1 MIDYIYISDNA
12 ALKEAVNSLTCM
24 EAVAVDLEADSMYH
38 YQERVCLIQMAQNGR
53 VWVIDPLKID
63 NMAPLATVFGDEST
77 EKIFHGAD
85 YDIRS
90 LYRDF
95 RIEVSNLF
103 DTELASR
110 FLGISQTGLGN
121 VLASRFNIHVE
132 KKYQKKDWSKRP
144 LPPDMIAYA
153 AGDVLYLHALSD
165 LLKAELIDAGRDQWV
180 REECRLLTGVRPA
193 EMNHN
198 PLFWR
203 FSGAGR
209 LDRRSLAVLEAVL
222 KVRNQIAQ
230 KKDRP
235 VFKIMS
241 SRAVL
246 RLAVEKPVT
255 LSELKESGVLSEKQI
270 AMYAGDLLAAVNKA
284 MDLSLEDLPIYPR
297 KKKPPS
303 DPQIA
308 HRIKALRTR
317 REAIAHSLKMP
328 AGQLINNSQ
337 LSVLA
342 TVNPEN
348 IEALSH
354 INGIKAW
361 QIDAFGGELI
371 SALNPGKKKD
381 KG

>member
-1 MIDYIYISDNA
+1 
-12 ALKEAVNSLTCM
+12 
-24 EAVAVDLEADSMYH
+24 
-38 YQERVCLIQMAQNGR
+38 
-53 VWVIDPLKID
+53 
-63 NMAPLATVFGDEST
+63 
-77 EKIFHGAD
+77 
-85 YDIRS
+85 
-90 LYRDF
+90 
-95 RIEVSNLF
+95 
-103 DTELASR
+103 
-110 FLGISQTGLGN
+110 
-121 VLASRFNIHVE
+121 
-132 KKYQKKDWSKRP
+132 
-144 LPPDMIAYA
+144 MIAYA

>member
-63 NMAPLATVFGDEST
+63 NMAPLATVFGDGST

>member
-1 MIDYIYISDNA
+1 MIDYIYVSDNT
-12 ALKEAVNSLTCM
+12 ALKEAVDTLTRT
-24 EAVAVDLEADSMYH
+24 EAIAVDLEADSMYH

-53 VWVIDPLKID
+53 VWVIDPLTID
-63 NMAPLATVFGDEST
+63 NMAPLATVFGDGSI

-110 FLGISQTGLGN
+110 FLGISRTGLGN

-153 AGDVLYLHALSD
+153 AGDVVYLHALAD
-165 LLKAELIDAGRDQWV
+165 LLKTELKDAGRDQWV
-180 REECRLLTGVRPA
+180 REECQRLTRVRPA
-193 EMNHN
+193 ETNQN

-222 KVRNQIAQ
+222 RVRDRIAR

-235 VFKIMS
+235 VFKIIN

-246 RLAVEKPVT
+246 RVAVEKPVT
-255 LSELKESGVLSEKQI
+255 LSDLKESRILSEKQL
-270 AMYAGDLLAAVNKA
+270 AMYAGDLLAAVNSA
-284 MDLSLEDLPIYPR
+284 MDLPVEDLPVYPR
-297 KKKPPS
+297 KKRPPS
-303 DPQIA
+303 DPKTA
-308 HRIKALRTR
+308 RRIKALRSR
-317 REAIAHSLKMP
+317 REAIARSLEMP
-328 AGQLINNSQ
+328 AGQLINNIQ
-337 LSVLA
+337 LSVIA
-342 TVNPEN
+342 TANPDDKT
-348 IEALSH
+348 ALSY
-354 INGIKAW
+354 IDGIKAW
-361 QIDAFGGELI
+361 QVDAFGDELI
-371 SALNPGKKKD
+371 MALKKGK
-381 KG
+381 

>member
-1 MIDYIYISDNA
+1 MIDYNYISDNT
-12 ALKEAVNSLTCM
+12 ALKEAVNTLTRT
-24 EAVAVDLEADSMYH
+24 EAIAVDLEADSMYH
-38 YQERVCLIQMAQNGR
+38 YQEKVCLIQMAQNGR
-53 VWVIDPLKID
+53 VWVIDPLTVD
-63 NMAPLATVFGDEST
+63 NMTPLATVFSDGSI

-95 RIEVSNLF
+95 RIELSNLF

-121 VLASRFNIHVE
+121 VLTSRFNIHVE

-153 AGDVLYLHALSD
+153 AGDVVYLHALAD
-165 LLKAELIDAGRDQWV
+165 LLKAELADAGRDQWV
-180 REECRLLTGVRPA
+180 REECQRLTRVRPA
-193 EMNHN
+193 EVNHD

-222 KVRNQIAQ
+222 TVRNQIAR

-246 RLAVEKPVT
+246 RVAVEKPIT
-255 LSELKESGVLSEKQI
+255 LSDLKESRVLSEKQLV
-270 AMYAGDLLAAVNKA
+270 MYASDLLAAVNSA
-284 MDLSLEDLPIYPR
+284 MDLSLEDLPVYPR

-303 DPQIA
+303 DPKIA
-308 HRIKALRTR
+308 RRIKALRTR
-317 REAIAHSLKMP
+317 REAIAESLKMP
-328 AGQLINNSQ
+328 TGQLINNTQ
-337 LSVLA
+337 LSVIA
-342 TVNPEN
+342 AVNPKDKA
-348 IEALSH
+348 ALSH
-354 INGIKAW
+354 IEGIKAW
-361 QIDAFGGELI
+361 QVDAFGDELI
-371 SALNPGKKKD
+371 LALKPEK
-381 KG
+381 